1 MCCVCVRNRDKI
13 SMMKRRLYNILIA
26 LSVTVLDSCNVLEDG
41 EQGVAF
47 MIDESIPSPLAVEV
61 KSATEPEVTAEQIDA
76 FALWVDGTKISGT
89 YGQIKDET
97 YKLKTGSYTAHAQN
111 CTPESAETNPDAYGC
126 VRYYGVEEF
135 EVNTL
140 ATTQNVTLTCSI
152 ANSRVAV
159 VLSDD
164 FRQYFVEGA
173 TDVRISDAE
182 DFSSRSL
189 QMIADGAQTASQGV
203 RAAYFTAGDPV
214 YAEVTTRKIGADRDV
229 AFKVKVV
236 SSAQPNTS
244 YTVSLSVDENST
256 SGGITFK
263 VGSSDLATN
272 DFLSI
277 ESYTPVTDGY
287 VEDK

>member
-1 MCCVCVRNRDKI
+1 
-13 SMMKRRLYNILIA
+13 MMKRRLYNILMA

-47 MIDESIPSPLAVEV
+47 MIYESIPSPLAVEV
-61 KSATEPEVTAEQIDA
+61 KSASEPEVTAEQIDA

-126 VRYYGVEEF
+126 VRFYGAEEF

-164 FRQYFVEGA
+164 FRQYFVEEA

-203 RAAYFTAGDPV
+203 RTAYFTAGESV

>member
-1 MCCVCVRNRDKI
+1 
-13 SMMKRRLYNILIA
+13 MMKRRLYNILIA

>member
-13 SMMKRRLYNILIA
+13 LMMKRRLYNILMA

-47 MIDESIPSPLAVEV
+47 MIDESIPSPLAVVV
-61 KSATEPEVTAEQIDA
+61 KSASEPEVTAAQIDA

-126 VRYYGVEEF
+126 VRYYGAEEF
-135 EVNTL
+135 EVSPL
-140 ATTQNVTLTCSI
+140 ATTQNVTVTCSI

-203 RAAYFTAGDPV
+203 RTAYFTAGDPV

-277 ESYTPVTDGY
+277 ESYTPVTGGY

>member
-1 MCCVCVRNRDKI
+1 MT
-13 SMMKRRLYNILIA
+13 SMIINVHK
-26 LSVTVLDSCNVLEDG
+26 LSVVLSSFLAVVSCSFMEDDEG
-41 EQGVAF
+41 YVSIS
-47 MIDESIPSPLAVEV
+47 IDESIPSPLAVVV
-61 KSATEPEVTAEQIDA
+61 KSASEPEVTAAQIDA

-111 CTPESAETNPDAYGC
+111 CTPESAEANPDAYGC
-126 VRYYGVEEF
+126 VRYYGAEEF
-135 EVNTL
+135 EVSPL
-140 ATTQNVTLTCSI
+140 STTQNVTVTCSI

-164 FRQYFVEGA
+164 FRRYFVEGA

-203 RAAYFTAGDPV
+203 RTAYFTAGDPV

-277 ESYTPVTDGY
+277 ETYTPVTDGY

>member
-1 MCCVCVRNRDKI
+1 MT
-13 SMMKRRLYNILIA
+13 SMIINVHK
-26 LSVTVLDSCNVLEDG
+26 LSVVLSSFLAVVSCSFMEDDEG
-41 EQGVAF
+41 YVSIS
-47 MIDESIPSPLAVEV
+47 IDESIPSPLAVEV
-61 KSATEPEVTAEQIDA
+61 KSASEPEVTVAQIDA
-76 FALWVDGTKISGT
+76 FALWVDGTRINGT

-164 FRQYFVEGA
+164 FMQYFVEEA

-189 QMIADGAQTASQGV
+189 QMIADGAQTVSQGV
-203 RAAYFTAGDPV
+203 RTAYFTAGDPV

>member
-1 MCCVCVRNRDKI
+1 MIINVHK
-13 SMMKRRLYNILIA
+13 
-26 LSVTVLDSCNVLEDG
+26 LSVVLSSFLAVVSCSFMEDDEG
-41 EQGVAF
+41 YVSIS
-47 MIDESIPSPLAVEV
+47 IDESIPSPLAVVV
-61 KSATEPEVTAEQIDA
+61 KSASEPEVTAAQIDA

-111 CTPESAETNPDAYGC
+111 CTPESAEANPDAYGC
-126 VRYYGVEEF
+126 VRYYGAEEF
-135 EVNTL
+135 EVSPL
-140 ATTQNVTLTCSI
+140 STTQNVTVTCSI

-164 FRQYFVEGA
+164 FRRYFVEGA

-203 RAAYFTAGDPV
+203 RTAYFTAGDPV

-277 ESYTPVTDGY
+277 ETYTPVTDGY

>member
-1 MCCVCVRNRDKI
+1 
-13 SMMKRRLYNILIA
+13 MMKNGNCHIWA
-26 LSVTVLDSCNVLEDG
+26 AVLCCACMSCNVLDEG
-41 EQGVAF
+41 ERGVAF
-47 MIDESIPSPLAVEV
+47 VIDESIPSPLAVDV
-61 KSATEPEVTAEQIDA
+61 KSASEQEVTAAQIDA
-76 FALWVDGTKISGT
+76 FALWVDGTRISGT
-89 YGQIKDET
+89 YGQIKDEI

-111 CTPESAETNPDAYGC
+111 CTPEFAETNPDAYGC
-126 VRYYGVEEF
+126 VRYYGAEEF
-135 EVNTL
+135 GVSTL
-140 ATTQNVTLTCSI
+140 VTTQNVTITCSI

-189 QMIADGAQTASQGV
+189 QMITDGVQTAAQGV
-203 RAAYFTAGDPV
+203 RTAYFTAGDSV

-229 AFKVKVV
+229 TFKVKAV

-287 VEDK
+287 VEDNDLDLTL

>member
-1 MCCVCVRNRDKI
+1 
-13 SMMKRRLYNILIA
+13 MMA

-47 MIDESIPSPLAVEV
+47 MIYESIPSPLAVEV
-61 KSATEPEVTAEQIDA
+61 KSASEPEVTAEQIDA

-126 VRYYGVEEF
+126 VRFYGAEEF

-164 FRQYFVEGA
+164 FRQYFVEEA

-203 RAAYFTAGDPV
+203 RTAYFTAGESV

>member
-1 MCCVCVRNRDKI
+1 
-13 SMMKRRLYNILIA
+13 MMKRRLYNILMA

-47 MIDESIPSPLAVEV
+47 MIDEFIPSPLAVEV

-126 VRYYGVEEF
+126 VRYYGAEEF

>member
-1 MCCVCVRNRDKI
+1 MIINVHK
-13 SMMKRRLYNILIA
+13 
-26 LSVTVLDSCNVLEDG
+26 LSVVLSSFLAVVSCSFMEDDEG
-41 EQGVAF
+41 YVSIS
-47 MIDESIPSPLAVEV
+47 IDESIPSPLAVEV
-61 KSATEPEVTAEQIDA
+61 KSASEPEVTAAQIDA
-76 FALWVDGTKISGT
+76 FALWVDGTRINGT

-126 VRYYGVEEF
+126 VRYYGSEEF

-164 FRQYFVEGA
+164 FRQYFVEED

-203 RAAYFTAGDPV
+203 RTAYFTAGDPV

-263 VGSSDLATN
+263 VGSSDLASN

-277 ESYTPVTDGY
+277 ETYTPVTDGY

>member
-164 FRQYFVEGA
+164 FRQYFVEEV

-189 QMIADGAQTASQGV
+189 QMIADGAQTVSQGV
-203 RAAYFTAGDPV
+203 RTAYFTAGDPV

>member
-189 QMIADGAQTASQGV
+189 QMIADGAQTVSQGV
-203 RAAYFTAGDPV
+203 RTAYFTAGDPV

>member
-1 MCCVCVRNRDKI
+1 
-13 SMMKRRLYNILIA
+13 MMKRRLYNILIA

-126 VRYYGVEEF
+126 VRYYGAEEF

-140 ATTQNVTLTCSI
+140 ATTQNVTVTCSI

-164 FRQYFVEGA
+164 FRRYFDEGA

-203 RAAYFTAGDPV
+203 RTAYFTAGDPV
-214 YAEVTTRKIGADRDV
+214 YAEVTTRKIGADRNV
-229 AFKVKVV
+229 TYKVKVV